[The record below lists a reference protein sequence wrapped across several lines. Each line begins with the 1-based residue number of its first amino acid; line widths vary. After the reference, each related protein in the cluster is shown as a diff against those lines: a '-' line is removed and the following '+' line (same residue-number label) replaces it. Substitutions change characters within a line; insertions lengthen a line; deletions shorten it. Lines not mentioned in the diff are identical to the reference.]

1 MHAEPMSQQS
11 ALVVHA
17 LPSAT
22 HVEAQENPVE
32 PGRHSPEQHSEGMAQ
47 VVASARHAA
56 SPDGAKH
63 LCAIDGGG
71 SIMHVS
77 PAQQSG
83 LPPHVSP
90 SAPQVG
96 AG

>member
-1 MHAEPMSQQS
+1 MSQQS
-11 ALVVHA
+11 VLAVHA

-32 PGRHSPEQHSEGMAQ
+32 PGRHRPEQHSVGMAQ
-47 VVASARHAA
+47 VAASARQAA

>member
-1 MHAEPMSQQS
+1 MHAELMSQQS
-11 ALVVHA
+11 ALAVHP

-32 PGRHSPEQHSEGMAQ
+32 PGRQRPEQHSEGMAQ
-47 VVASARHAA
+47 TVASARQAA
-56 SPDGAKH
+56 SPNGAKH
-63 LCAIDGGG
+63 LCAADGGG

-77 PAQQSG
+77 PVQQSG